1 MVKDNWGGTG
11 TAYAFNASNISALQ
25 FKIPGATISTSTG
38 YLVCI
43 DRLGVIR

>member
-11 TAYAFNASNISALQ
+11 TVYTFNAANISALQ
-25 FKIPGATISTSTG
+25 FKVPAATISTATG
-38 YLVCI
+38 YVVCI